1 MKYIFGFFFLA
12 VQWSGAMAQ
21 KLEIGIVDYYGLSAP
36 GAPAKSQVEACL
48 AFKTGDQL
56 DPESKNIWKDPTIAC
71 LKKLPGIKQ
80 VKLEGVCCD
89 EQNRVMIFVGV
100 LPHPAPAEAH
110 RSFTLDERLPV
121 ELVAAYDTLL
131 GGMMIAI
138 QTGQADEDDTKGHAL
153 FRFPKAIE
161 PQRLFAAYAST
172 HLATLR
178 EVLHHS
184 RHDKDREVASWVI
197 AFAEDKQGIVRDFVE
212 AASDPSEDVRNNAIR
227 ALGILDNYFRQ
238 AKVDVSI
245 DPTPFVEMM
254 NSITWSDLN
263 KSANLLVSLTSDR
276 NPGLMAKLR
285 KEALYPLADMARWKS
300 TGHAYPAFMILGRMA
315 GWPDEVTYQR
325 ANADR
330 MKWIDA
336 ALLEIERKK

>member
-48 AFKTGDQL
+48 AFKMGDQL
-56 DPESKNIWKDPTIAC
+56 DPENKNIWKDPTIAC

-89 EQNRVMIFVGV
+89 EKNRVMIFVGV
-100 LPHPAPAEAH
+100 LRHPAPAEAH
-110 RSFTLDERLPV
+110 PSFTLDERLPV

-131 GGMMIAI
+131 GGMMMAI

-172 HLATLR
+172 QLPTLR
-178 EVLHHS
+178 KVLHQS
-184 RHDKDREVASWVI
+184 KHDKDRAVASWVI
-197 AFAEDKQGIVRDFVE
+197 AFADDKQGIVRDLV
-212 AASDPSEDVRNNAIR
+212 AAVRDPSEDVRNNAVR

-238 AKVDVSI
+238 TNVDVSI

-254 NSITWSDLN
+254 NSISW
-263 KSANLLVSLTSDR
+263 SDR
-276 NPGLMAKLR
+276 NKSVNLLNSLTWDRKPELMTRLR
-285 KEALYPLADMARWKS
+285 KEALYPLVDMARWKS
-300 TGHAYPAFMILGRMA
+300 TGHAYAAFMILGRMA
-315 GWPDEVTYQR
+315 GWPEEVTLQR
-325 ANADR
+325 VNEDR
-330 MKWIDA
+330 AKWVDA
-336 ALLEIERKK
+336 VLLEIDRKK